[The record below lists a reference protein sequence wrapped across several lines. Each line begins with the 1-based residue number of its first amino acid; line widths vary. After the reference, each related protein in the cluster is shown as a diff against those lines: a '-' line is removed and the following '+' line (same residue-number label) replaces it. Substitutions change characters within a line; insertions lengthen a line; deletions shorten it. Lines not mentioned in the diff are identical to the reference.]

1 MTEAH
6 LDDELYLR
14 FRDLLHDRCGLDYP
28 ERKRADLAHGLRMA
42 LAASSHPDIAALYAD
57 AAAGGPGWEIILAQL
72 TVGET
77 YFFRNTPQFDALRQH
92 ILPELMRRRQAM
104 RHLRIWSAGCA
115 TGEEPYSIAMMLADL
130 LPSDEFW
137 QVSIL
142 ATDINPLF
150 LARARDGLYGSW
162 SFRETPDAIRER
174 FFTPEQNRWRLHSAI
189 RQMVT
194 FTRLNLAEPCFPAIL
209 NGTYAQDLILCRNV
223 TIYFDEPTTHQL
235 IERFHS
241 TLLPGGWLL
250 VGHAEPQASAN
261 QQLELHNF
269 PQTVAYRKRL
279 DAPLFSPLVPI
290 AENQL

>member
-1 MTEAH
+1 MMNAPADEQ
-6 LDDELYLR
+6 LDDTLYAR
-14 FRDLLHDRCGLDYP
+14 FRDLVRERSGLDYP

-42 LAASSHPDIAALYAD
+42 LANSRFGDLTALYAD
-57 AAAGGPGWEIILAQL
+57 AAAGGPGWEIVLAQL
-72 TVGET
+72 TIGET

-92 ILPELMRRRQAM
+92 ILPELIQRRQAT

-130 LPSDEFW
+130 LPSDAFW
-137 QVSIL
+137 QVSLL
-142 ATDINPLF
+142 ATDINPQF
-150 LARARDGLYGSW
+150 LERAREGLYGSW
-162 SFRETPDAIRER
+162 SFRETPEAVRER
-174 FFTPEQNRWRLHSAI
+174 FFTPEQNRWRLNPRI

-194 FTRLNLAEPCFPAIL
+194 FARLNLAEPCFPAIL

-223 TIYFDEPTTHQL
+223 TIYFDEATTHQL
-235 IERFHS
+235 IERFHGS
-241 TLLPGGWLL
+241 LLPGGWLI

-279 DAPLFSPLVPI
+279 DAPIFSPLAAI
-290 AENQL
+290 